1 MGKLVEKLIQKKVL
15 LGDGAWGTLLMESGL
30 QAGECP
36 ESWNLYYPEKVFAV
50 AAHYIDAGSDLIET
64 NSFGGSRFKL
74 KHYGLEDKTRA
85 INVEAARIS
94 RQAAGTDHIVLGS
107 VGPTGK
113 ILMME
118 DVSRDEMY
126 EAFREQVMALEE
138 GGADALIIETMSDMD
153 EALLAAKAARENT
166 RCDVIVSFT
175 YNRSG
180 DDFHTMMGVTP
191 QQMSA
196 AFSAEGFSFAGSNC
210 GNGMH
215 DMVEL
220 AKQFTITN
228 GYPPFMIQANAG
240 KPIYR
245 DGKTVFSESPSEMNT
260 QIIDLLTLG
269 VSIIGGCCGT
279 TPDHIREFRKTI
291 DAFLK

>member
-15 LGDGAWGTLLMESGL
+15 LGDGAWGTLLIESGL

-36 ESWNLYYPEKVFAV
+36 ESWNLYYPEKVLAV
-50 AAHYIDAGSDLIET
+50 AAQYIDAGSDLIET

-94 RQAAGTDHIVLGS
+94 RQAAGNDHIVLGS

-113 ILMME
+113 ILMMG

-138 GGADALIIETMSDMD
+138 GGTDALIIETMSDLD
-153 EALLAAKAARENT
+153 EALIAATAARENT

-175 YNRSG
+175 YDRSG

-196 AFSAEGFSFAGSNC
+196 TFSAEGFSFAGSNC

-220 AKQFTITN
+220 AKQFRNTN
-228 GYPPFMIQANAG
+228 GHPPFMIQANAG
-240 KPIYR
+240 KPIYH
-245 DGKTVFSESPSEMNT
+245 DGKTVFPESPSEMNT
-260 QIIDLLTLG
+260 QILDLLTLG

>member
-1 MGKLVEKLIQKKVL
+1 MGKLVEKLSQKKIL
-15 LGDGAWGTLLMESGL
+15 LGDGAWGTLLIESGL
-30 QAGECP
+30 QAGGCP
-36 ESWNLYYPEKVFAV
+36 EAWNIEFPEKVLAV
-50 AAHYIDAGSDLIET
+50 AAQYIEAGSDIIET

-74 KHYGLEDKTRA
+74 KQYGLENKTRA
-85 INVEAARIS
+85 INGEAARIS
-94 RQAAGTDHIVLGS
+94 RQAAGNNHIVLGS

-113 ILMME
+113 ILMMG

-153 EALLAAKAARENT
+153 EALIAARAARENT
-166 RCDVIVSFT
+166 QCDVVVSFT
-175 YNRSG
+175 YDRSG

-191 QQMSA
+191 REMSDT
-196 AFSAEGFSFAGSNC
+196 FSAEGFSFAGSNC

-220 AKQFTITN
+220 AKQFKKNN

-240 KPIYR
+240 KPLYS
-245 DGKTVFSESPSEMNT
+245 DGKTVFPESPQEMNT
-260 QIIDLLTLG
+260 QIIDLLELG

-279 TPDHIREFRKTI
+279 TPAHIREFRKTI